1 VDFDAVIFDYYGTLT
16 VSASAAVRRAGV
28 DRVAGILGIPSQVLF
43 DTISSTFTE
52 RATGRSG
59 DMETTMAWVA
69 RRCGYEPSAAQLR
82 AARSARTEIEQG
94 YASMLR
100 HDTVSTLRSL
110 RRQGLRIGVV
120 SDCTHELPA
129 FWDRLAVAPLVDATV
144 FSVLVGRRKPHASL
158 YRAVCRQL
166 GVTPS
171 RALYVGDGGSNELS
185 GARSVGIQA
194 IRLVAPDAI
203 DALVYDAEE
212 DWSGPV
218 IESLGALIEESA
230 PDPTNGEWRPPAG
243 AGR

>member
-1 VDFDAVIFDYYGTLT
+1 
-16 VSASAAVRRAGV
+16 
-28 DRVAGILGIPSQVLF
+28 
-43 DTISSTFTE
+43 
-52 RATGRSG
+52 
-59 DMETTMAWVA
+59 
-69 RRCGYEPSAAQLR
+69 
-82 AARSARTEIEQG
+82 
-94 YASMLR
+94 
-100 HDTVSTLRSL
+100 
-110 RRQGLRIGVV
+110 VV